1 MTPPAAPSFEGR
13 IVLVTGGASGIGRAT
28 VLAFARAGATVIVA
42 DIDATT
48 GEESA
53 HEAASTGARAE
64 CHRVDVSR
72 GAEVEALVDGIRV
85 RHGRLDAA
93 FNNAGIEEE
102 NTRLADGD
110 EALFDRMMAV
120 NVKGVWLCMKHELRA
135 MARQRAGAIVNTA
148 SVAGLVGAPKHAAY
162 AASKHAV
169 IGLTKSAAA
178 EYGRIGIRVN
188 AVCPAVI
195 RTPMF
200 ERAVARGAASAEQI
214 AALHPAGRIGEA
226 DEVAAAVLFLCSDAA
241 PFVTGHAM
249 TVDGGFTAV

>member
-1 MTPPAAPSFEGR
+1 MTDLHPAAFAGR
-13 IVLVTGGASGIGRAT
+13 IVLVTGAAQGIGCAT
-28 VLAFARAGATVIVA
+28 ALAFARAGATVVLA
-42 DIDATT
+42 DIDAD
-48 GEESA
+48 GG
-53 HEAASTGARAE
+53 AATAQAIADAGGTAE
-64 CHRVDVSR
+64 FERVDVSH
-72 GAEVEALVDGIRV
+72 GAQVEALFDGILA
-85 RHGRLDAA
+85 RHGKLDAA

-102 NTRLADGD
+102 NARLADGD
-110 EALFDRMMAV
+110 EELFDRMLAV
-120 NVKGVWLCMKHELRA
+120 NVKGVWLCMKHELRV
-135 MARQRAGAIVNTA
+135 MARQRRGAIVNTA

-169 IGLTKSAAA
+169 IGLTRSAAA
-178 EYGRIGIRVN
+178 EYGRLGIRVN

-200 ERAVARGAASAEQI
+200 ERAVERGVASPEQI